1 VLGLLAATYFSW
13 VRAER
18 GLLTSRPKASP
29 PLENKFHGEGAP
41 MRTQGLERGWLRLK
55 RAATTQ
61 PFTRSHLP
69 FKINSRNKRLFNPI
83 LYMFTQIYV
92 QSPGSLSFIILQQTM
107 YIIPS
112 SAATSILKWMEWIF
126 FFSFLLNFFIPN
138 RRIILPR

>member
-1 VLGLLAATYFSW
+1 
-13 VRAER
+13 
-18 GLLTSRPKASP
+18 
-29 PLENKFHGEGAP
+29 

-61 PFTRSHLP
+61 PFTRWHLP
-69 FKINSRNKRLFNPI
+69 FKINSSNKRLFNPI

-126 FFSFLLNFFIPN
+126 FKFLHSKQAYHPSSLIFPP
-138 RRIILPR
+138 ILLS